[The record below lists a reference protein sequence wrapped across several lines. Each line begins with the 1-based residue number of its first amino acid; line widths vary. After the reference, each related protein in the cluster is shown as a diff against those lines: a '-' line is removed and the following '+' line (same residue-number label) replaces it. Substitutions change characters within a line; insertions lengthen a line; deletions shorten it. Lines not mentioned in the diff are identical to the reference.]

1 MSEIWR
7 SILESMSGIT
17 FTNIVDI
24 AIVTFVIYKLIQMI
38 KETRAG
44 TLIKGVVILF
54 VALFISDQIHLVT
67 ISYILQ
73 QAAPFI
79 VTAAIVIF
87 QPELRRAL
95 EMVGRTRLK
104 NIDLFGSVDEAVEQS
119 RMKKVVED
127 ITTACQ
133 IMSEEKVGALMVLER
148 VTKIGEI
155 ISTGT
160 IINADT
166 SSELIRN
173 IFFKNSPLH
182 DGAMV
187 IREGRIA
194 AAGCFLP
201 LSENK
206 GISRQLGTRH
216 RAGLGMSECCD
227 AVVVIVS
234 EETGAISIARDG
246 NLTHNVSPKALYTIL
261 DNVLCPVQ
269 PKKESKVI
277 KLWKGKQD
285 REKEE

>member
-7 SILESMSGIT
+7 SIMESMSGIT
-17 FTNIVDI
+17 LTNVVDI

-54 VALFISDQIHLVT
+54 VALLISDQIHLVT

-133 IMSEEKVGALMVLER
+133 IMSEEKVGALMVIER

>member
-24 AIVTFVIYKLIQMI
+24 VIVTFVIYKLIQMI

-44 TLIKGVVILF
+44 TLIKGVIILF
-54 VALFISDQIHLVT
+54 VALLISDQIHLVT

-104 NIDLFGSVDEAVEQS
+104 NIDLFGGVDEAVEQS

-133 IMSEEKVGALMVLER
+133 IMSEEKVGALIVIER

-261 DNVLCPVQ
+261 DNVLCPAQ

>member
-1 MSEIWR
+1 M
-7 SILESMSGIT
+7 ESMSGIT
-17 FTNIVDI
+17 LTNVVDI

-54 VALFISDQIHLVT
+54 VALLISDQIHLVT

-133 IMSEEKVGALMVLER
+133 IMSEEKVGALMVIER

-269 PKKESKVI
+269 PKKENKVI

>member
-17 FTNIVDI
+17 LTNVVDI

-54 VALFISDQIHLVT
+54 VALLISDQIHLVT

-133 IMSEEKVGALMVLER
+133 IMSEEKVGALMVIER

-269 PKKESKVI
+269 PKKENKVI

>member
-24 AIVTFVIYKLIQMI
+24 VIVTFVIYKLIQMI

-44 TLIKGVVILF
+44 TLIKGVIILF
-54 VALFISDQIHLVT
+54 VALLISDQIHLVT

-95 EMVGRTRLK
+95 EMVGRTQLK
-104 NIDLFGSVDEAVEQS
+104 NIDLFGGVDEAAEQS

-133 IMSEEKVGALMVLER
+133 IMSEEKVGALMVIER

-261 DNVLCPVQ
+261 DNILCPVQ

>member
-7 SILESMSGIT
+7 SIMESMSGIT
-17 FTNIVDI
+17 LTNVVDI

-54 VALFISDQIHLVT
+54 VALLISDQIHLVT

-133 IMSEEKVGALMVLER
+133 IMSEEKVGALMVIER

-269 PKKESKVI
+269 PKKENKVI

>member
-1 MSEIWR
+1 M
-7 SILESMSGIT
+7 ESMSGIT
-17 FTNIVDI
+17 LTNVIDI

-44 TLIKGVVILF
+44 TLIKGVIILF
-54 VALFISDQIHLVT
+54 VALLISDQIHLVT

-104 NIDLFGSVDEAVEQS
+104 NIDLFGGVDEAVEQS

-133 IMSEEKVGALMVLER
+133 IMSEEKVGALMVIER

-160 IINADT
+160 IVNADT

-261 DNVLCPVQ
+261 DNVLCPAQ
-269 PKKESKVI
+269 PKKENKVI

>member
-1 MSEIWR
+1 M
-7 SILESMSGIT
+7 ESMSGIT
-17 FTNIVDI
+17 LTNVVDI

-54 VALFISDQIHLVT
+54 VALLISDQIHLVT

-133 IMSEEKVGALMVLER
+133 IMSEEKVGALMVIER